1 MDTMVGMTVIN
12 LQAAEESSLTVENL
26 VGNITT
32 AASELGVRDVVNHS
46 IAT

>member
-12 LQAAEESSLTVENL
+12 LQPGEESSIPVENL

-32 AASELGVRDVVNHS
+32 AASELGVRDVVSHS